1 MRVDLVEGEEGRK
14 QTISTGNKELGMTK
28 GLPRKIKRGLSQN
41 DKPPSEK
48 KSNQRIT
55 L

>member
-1 MRVDLVEGEEGRK
+1 MGK
-14 QTISTGNKELGMTK
+14 GNKELGMTK

-41 DKPPSEK
+41 DKPPSETE
-48 KSNQRIT
+48 SNQRIT

>member
-1 MRVDLVEGEEGRK
+1 MRVVLVEGEKGRR
-14 QTISTGNKELGMTK
+14 QTMGKCNKESRMTK